1 MYSIFL
7 VTDCL
12 LLLLFVPTA
21 SAGWLLRLSKEPA
34 LALTPQ
40 EESRMH
46 NFQTDF
52 LSVSLASKPKP
63 WDSEWLDLCP
73 DCLPAMGSHGINT
86 TAQAHHFNGFWEGY
100 NSEDELLLK
109 SHIAIPRSPALIPSP
124 PNYPLIIWFTLK
136 LAYWGKRPWP
146 LGVMVSLEVNKL
158 SSTI

>member
-1 MYSIFL
+1 MFSIFL

-21 SAGWLLRLSKEPA
+21 SAGWLLGLSKEPA

-86 TAQAHHFNGFWEGY
+86 TAQAHHFSGFWEGY
-100 NSEDELLLK
+100 NSEDEAAVEK
-109 SHIAIPRSPALIPSP
+109 SYSHTSFTCSNSIP
-124 PNYPLIIWFTLK
+124 T
-136 LAYWGKRPWP
+136 
-146 LGVMVSLEVNKL
+146 KL
-158 SSTI
+158 SFNHLVYLEACLLGKKALAFGSYGLFGSE